1 MKSTDFISSSTSIKP
16 YQSPGGDSHPRTC
29 GRGPPS
35 FATAMLSPGWPTRQ
49 RKVKP
54 KSSRCC
60 EAHWMKDVQC
70 FWSVILRSFFF
81 HFVIIWFRYFFKTNC
96 TGIVFGRHVF
106 GVFSMFSP
114 WINVAQA
121 WTFRGVKRQIGDF
134 PVRMASSSYTSMKRQ
149 CGSANQLRIW

>member
-54 KSSRCC
+54 KSSRCRC
-60 EAHWMKDVQC
+60 AHWMKDFQC
-70 FWSVILRSFFF
+70 WSVIFRSFFS
-81 HFVIIWFRYFFKTNC
+81 ILSFRYFLNNLFRNC
-96 TGIVFGRHVF
+96 IWTPCFQCFLHVF
-106 GVFSMFSP
+106 
-114 WINVAQA
+114 VAQA